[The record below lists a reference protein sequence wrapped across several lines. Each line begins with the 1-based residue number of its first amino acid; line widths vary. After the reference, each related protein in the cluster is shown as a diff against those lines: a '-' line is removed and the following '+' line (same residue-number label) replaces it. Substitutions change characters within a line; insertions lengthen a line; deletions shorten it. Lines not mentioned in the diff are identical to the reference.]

1 MHLTHIT
8 INPIDYERRIINQAK
23 TAVDGKFQV
32 LVISFGYRGEPE
44 QEVKSYGKLHR
55 IISPFTEGGPLKFI
69 HFNFRLLFLLLHTRT
84 DIIHAHDLWV
94 LPATAIAAALK
105 RKKLIY
111 DAHEYYAG
119 LEIFNHHRVRRFLW
133 MLLESSLV
141 RFVDVLLTVSDPLAD
156 LYRMRYPSIPEYRVI
171 RNLPLKE
178 EPSPALGEALP
189 ENFRYLLV
197 YHGHFKPGRGL
208 ENLVCA
214 MTAVENAGLLLIG
227 GGELMAQLRDLIA
240 EQDVRDKVI
249 IRSYVSLESLISTSA
264 RADIGVAL
272 FEKSSINYTYALPN
286 KFFEYIMAGLPVLAS
301 DIETLKVYVDRY
313 HIGRTVDPSDPA
325 RIAETIRDMLSKPQQ
340 LEEWSRNARKAADL
354 LNWNTE
360 SEEMLR
366 IYENLDH

>member
-1 MHLTHIT
+1 MHLTHVT

-32 LVISFGYRGEPE
+32 LVIAFGHSGEPS
-44 QEVKSYGKLHR
+44 QEVKPYGRLKR
-55 IISPFTEGGPLKFI
+55 IISPFTEGGPLKFV
-69 HFNFRLLFLLLHTRT
+69 HFNFRLLFILLRTRT

-94 LPATAIAAALK
+94 LPAATVTAALK

-119 LEIFNHHRVRRFLW
+119 LEIFNHHRFRRFLW
-133 MLLESSLV
+133 LLLESLFV
-141 RFVDVLLTVSDPLAD
+141 RFVDVLVTVSEPLAD
-156 LYRMRYPSIPEYRVI
+156 LYRARYPSVPECRVI

-178 EPSPALGEALP
+178 DPSPALAESLP
-189 ENFRYLLV
+189 ENFQYLLV
-197 YHGHFKPGRGL
+197 YHGHLKPGRGL
-208 ENLVCA
+208 ENLVRA
-214 MTAVENAGLLLIG
+214 MATVKNAGLILIG
-227 GGELMAQLRDLIA
+227 GGELMVRLQDLIA
-240 EQDVRDKVI
+240 NPDTRDKVM

-272 FEKSSINYTYALPN
+272 FEKTSVNYSYALPN

-301 DIETLKVYVDRY
+301 DIETLKEYVDRY
-313 HIGRTVDPSDPA
+313 DIGRTVDPSDPEHIA
-325 RIAETIRDMLSKPQQ
+325 RTIEEMLSDPKR
-340 LEEWSRNARKAADL
+340 LEKWRRNTRSAAKL

-360 SEEMLR
+360 SVEMLR